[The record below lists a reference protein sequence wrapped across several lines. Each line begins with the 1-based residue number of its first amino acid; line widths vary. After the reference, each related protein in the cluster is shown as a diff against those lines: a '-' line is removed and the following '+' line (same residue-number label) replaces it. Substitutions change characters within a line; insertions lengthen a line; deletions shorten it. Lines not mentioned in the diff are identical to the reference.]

1 MKIKRTIQKQVLKL
15 AKKFPVVLITGPR
28 QSGKTTLSKMTFPN
42 YVYYN
47 LEDPSVLSVIKND
60 PKEILQNSK
69 IGIIIDEA
77 QKFPEIFSYIQVFVD
92 EHKERGKIILT
103 GSENLALS
111 ERISQSLAGR
121 VVTFTLL
128 PFSINELKKTKFS
141 NLGLNEYILK
151 GFYPAKLV
159 ENIDTNIYYSN
170 YIANYIER
178 DVRQLKNIGDLSL
191 FSRFL
196 QLLAGNVGQM
206 LNLESIA
213 NDIGIDRKTALSW
226 LSILEASYIVFLL
239 APYYKN
245 WGKRLTKRSK
255 LYFYDNGIVSYL
267 LGIKQLKEVDVH
279 FARGAL
285 FENLIISELYKEK
298 FNNYYAANFWFWRDN
313 NAVEV
318 DLLIDKGT
326 SLLPIEI
333 KVSQTFNISFL
344 RNINL
349 FKSYVNNS
357 NIYPYIVYAG
367 KEEFSLNGSEVI
379 KWNDLK
385 YKQLLSDSAH

>member
-1 MKIKRTIQKQVLKL
+1 
-15 AKKFPVVLITGPR
+15 
-28 QSGKTTLSKMTFPN
+28 
-42 YVYYN
+42 
-47 LEDPSVLSVIKND
+47 
-60 PKEILQNSK
+60 
-69 IGIIIDEA
+69 
-77 QKFPEIFSYIQVFVD
+77 
-92 EHKERGKIILT
+92 
-103 GSENLALS
+103 
-111 ERISQSLAGR
+111 
-121 VVTFTLL
+121 
-128 PFSINELKKTKFS
+128 
-141 NLGLNEYILK
+141 
-151 GFYPAKLV
+151 
-159 ENIDTNIYYSN
+159 
-170 YIANYIER
+170 
-178 DVRQLKNIGDLSL
+178 
-191 FSRFL
+191 
-196 QLLAGNVGQM
+196 M